1 MLRQI
6 KHSGL
11 LPDQVGVF
19 QLPSP
24 SAGNNRG
31 VRSAGL
37 EEEDGDLTE
46 VEVDEVLGLVRHV
59 AAEVAADDGVP
70 SRVVLL
76 VELLLDVGGDVLL
89 DVELL
94 QSLRP
99 GFDCVLL
106 HVLRHVSVLDY
117 GLALRHRQFGDSFRS
132 EENTNAKQK

>member
-46 VEVDEVLGLVRHV
+46 VEVDEMLSLMGHVR
-59 AAEVAADDGVP
+59 AEVAAHDAVP
-70 SRVVLL
+70 GGVVLL
-76 VELLLDVGGDVLL
+76 VELLLDEGGDVLL

-94 QSLRP
+94 ESL
-99 GFDCVLL
+99 G
-106 HVLRHVSVLDY
+106 
-117 GLALRHRQFGDSFRS
+117 
-132 EENTNAKQK
+132 